1 MITALLIG
9 LPLIA
14 ALLLLFASGEGAK
27 RIALLASLAELGLA
41 LTAFWFMRTAP
52 VPHDEIYVNR
62 MTMDVPW
69 ISSIGVNFSVALD
82 GISMVLVLLTAFL
95 VPVIILSG
103 FEKKY
108 DNPSLF
114 YTLVMFMQMA
124 LIGVFVAQDGF
135 LFYVFWELALIPI
148 YFICLLWGG
157 ENRGKI
163 TFKFF
168 VYTLAGSLF
177 MLAALILLYINT
189 PISVNGAHSFN
200 IQALYDAGQNAL
212 STTEQSLVFWGF
224 FLAFAIK
231 MPVFP
236 FHTWQPDTYVTAPT
250 QGTMLLSGIML
261 KMGTYGLLRW
271 MLPMT
276 PEALQTWG
284 PTVIVLSVISVVY
297 ASAMAIVQKDF
308 KRLIAYSS
316 IAHVGLIAAG
326 ILSFNPSTG
335 GTEGLTGSI
344 IQMFA
349 HGVNVVGLF
358 FIADILLKN
367 TGTRE
372 IGQMGG
378 IRNISPQ
385 FATLFLI
392 ILLGSVAL
400 PMTNGF
406 VGEFLLLNGVYQYSI
421 WACAVAGLTVILGA
435 AYMLR
440 SYQVIMLGETNK
452 VTAGFAALTSNE
464 KAVLTIVCAAV
475 LVFGVYPKPLLDIMQ
490 NDVNALATMITS
502 SVKP

>member
-9 LPLIA
+9 LPLVA
-14 ALLLLFASGEGAK
+14 SLLLLFTSGEAAK
-27 RIALLASLAELGLA
+27 RIALLAAVAELGLA
-41 LTAFWFMRTAP
+41 IFAFWFMRSAP
-52 VPHDEIYVNR
+52 RDEVYAHR
-62 MTMDVPW
+62 MMMDVPW
-69 ISSIGVNFSVALD
+69 ITSIGVHFNVALD
-82 GISMVLVLLTAFL
+82 GISMVLVLLTTLL

-108 DNPSLF
+108 ENPSLF
-114 YTLVMFMQMA
+114 YTLVLFMQMA
-124 LIGVFVAQDGF
+124 LVGVFVARDGF

-177 MLAALILLYINT
+177 MLAALILLYVHT
-189 PISVNGAHSFN
+189 PITEAGTHSFSIEMLYN
-200 IQALYDAGQNAL
+200 AGHHALNETQQA
-212 STTEQSLVFWGF
+212 LVFWAF

-261 KMGTYGLLRW
+261 KMGTYGVLRW

-276 PEALQTWG
+276 PAALETWG
-284 PTVIVLSVISVVY
+284 PWVIGLSIISVVY
-297 ASAMAIVQKDF
+297 ASCMAIVQKDF

-326 ILSFNPSTG
+326 LFAFDVKSGN
-335 GTEGLTGSI
+335 TEGLTGAI
-344 IQMFA
+344 MQMFA
-349 HGVNVVGLF
+349 HGINVVGLF
-358 FIADILLKN
+358 FIADIILSK

-372 IGQMGG
+372 MSRLGG
-378 IRNISPQ
+378 IRNVSPQ
-385 FATLFLI
+385 FAALFLI
-392 ILLGSVAL
+392 VLLGSVAL
-400 PMTNGF
+400 PLTNGF
-406 VGEFLLLNGVYQYSI
+406 VGEFLLLNGVYQYSG
-421 WACAVAGLTVILGA
+421 WACAIAGLTVILGA
-435 AYMLR
+435 VYMLR
-440 SYQVIMLGETNK
+440 SYQVVMLGETNS
-452 VTAGFAALTSNE
+452 VTAGFSPLTGNE
-464 KAVLTIVCAAV
+464 KTVLIIVCAAV

-490 NDVNALATMITS
+490 NDVSELATFITS
-502 SVKP
+502 NVKP